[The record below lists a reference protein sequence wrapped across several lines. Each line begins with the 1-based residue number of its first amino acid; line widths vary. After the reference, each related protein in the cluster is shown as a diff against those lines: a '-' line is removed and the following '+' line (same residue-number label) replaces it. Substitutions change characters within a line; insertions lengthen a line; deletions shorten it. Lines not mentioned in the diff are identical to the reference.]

1 MYLYFCE
8 PFISKQGN
16 IWQHMIV
23 WIILWRPICVFD
35 RGPDP
40 LDCGT
45 VTIMAWVNDS
55 NLSLSQ
61 VSLMKYYRIDLACIA
76 AIYNSFQT
84 DLVMQDLEIIFQK
97 KNKCVI
103 IAFIKFN
110 INHRNCCILN
120 LSFLNVQVSF
130 SGHLFSGITQ
140 SHS

>member
-1 MYLYFCE
+1 MFFFLEMWQRMYLYFCE

-61 VSLMKYYRIDLACIA
+61 VSLMKYYRIDLTYIA
-76 AIYNSFQT
+76 SLTASIYRQ
-84 DLVMQDLEIIFQK
+84 VMQDLDIIFQK

-103 IAFIKFN
+103 IAFINFN
-110 INHRNCCILN
+110 INCRNCCILN
-120 LSFLNVQVSF
+120 LSTLYV
-130 SGHLFSGITQ
+130 
-140 SHS
+140 